1 MAAHRPI
8 IGMKRAILVLAHG
21 APNALEDVEPFH
33 TDIRRGNKP
42 PPALLEELMGR
53 YRSIGGASPLLG
65 MTQRQANA
73 LAARMGGDVVPYVG
87 MRHWTPWIKD
97 TVEQMS
103 RDGIDEAVVL
113 VMAPHYS
120 SMSIAKYRALVDDA
134 NQALPKPMQMRF
146 INSWHTEPAFVSSL
160 EKRVQKALEH
170 FSTAERESLTV
181 LFTAHSL
188 PEKILK
194 NGDPYPEQLLETSR
208 LVAKAAGIENWRFA
222 FQSAGRTSEPWL
234 GPDILTVL
242 DELASEAKST
252 ALVCVVGFVADHL
265 DVLYDIDVE
274 AKLHARGLGIHLER
288 IEMLNDDSVLI
299 QGLANVAQRAFAS
312 MSSAV

>member
-1 MAAHRPI
+1 MAVHRPLI
-8 IGMKRAILVLAHG
+8 YMKRAVLILAYG
-21 APNALEDVEPFH
+21 APNTLEDVDPFY

-42 PPALLEELMGR
+42 PPELLEELTDR
-53 YRSIGGASPLLG
+53 YRSIGGTSPLLG
-65 MTQRQANA
+65 ITQRQATA
-73 LAARMGGDVVPYVG
+73 LAARMGSDVAPYVG

-97 TVEQMS
+97 TVAQMS

-134 NQALPKPMQMRF
+134 NQALSKPMRMRF

-160 EKRVQKALEH
+160 VQRVRQASEH
-170 FSTAERESLTV
+170 FSAEEREGLTV

-188 PEKILK
+188 PEKSLK
-194 NGDPYPEQLLETSR
+194 DGDPYSEQLLETSR
-208 LVAKAAGIENWRFA
+208 LVAEAAGIKNWRFA

-234 GPDILTVL
+234 GPDILSVL
-242 DELASEAKST
+242 GDLASKKQSA

-265 DVLYDIDVE
+265 EVLYDIDVE
-274 AKLHARGLGIHLER
+274 AKPHASGLGIHLER
-288 IEMLNDDSVLI
+288 IEMLNDDPVLI
-299 QGLANVAQRAFAS
+299 QGLANVAQRAFTS

>member
-1 MAAHRPI
+1 MY
-8 IGMKRAILVLAHG
+8 MKRAVLILAYG
-21 APNALEDVEPFH
+21 APNALEDVEPFY

-42 PPALLEELMGR
+42 PPELLEELMGR
-53 YRSIGGASPLLG
+53 YRAIGGSSPLLG
-65 MTQRQANA
+65 ITQRQANA
-73 LAARMGGDVVPYVG
+73 LAERMGSDVAPYIG

-97 TVEQMS
+97 TVAQMS
-103 RDGIDEAVVL
+103 RDGIDDAVVL

-134 NQALPKPMQMRF
+134 NQALSKPMRIRF

-160 EKRVQKALEH
+160 AQRVRQAFEH
-170 FSTAERESLTV
+170 FSAEERERLTV

-188 PEKILK
+188 PEKSLK
-194 NGDPYPEQLLETSR
+194 DGDPYSEQLLETSR
-208 LVAKAAGIENWRFA
+208 LVADAAGIKNWRFA
-222 FQSAGRTSEPWL
+222 FQSAGRTRDPWL

-242 DELASEAKST
+242 DELASEKQSA

-265 DVLYDIDVE
+265 EVLYDIDVE
-274 AKLHARGLGIHLER
+274 AIPHASGLGIHLER
-288 IEMLNDDSVLI
+288 IEMLNDDPVLI

-312 MSSAV
+312 MSPAL